1 MNLEHAQ
8 RAAFEAWRKKTY
20 SFPQLKRRR
29 GNFDYID
36 ATSAVAFDSW
46 KAASEHAARICE
58 SLSDDANNNQ
68 CADAIRS
75 GQ

>member
-8 RAAFEAWRKKTY
+8 RAAFEAWRKKIY
-20 SFPQLKRRR
+20 SCPQLKRR

-36 ATSAVAFDSW
+36 TTSAVAFDSW
-46 KAASEHAARICE
+46 QAATEHAARICE

-75 GQ
+75 GE